1 LKVAAL
7 GSTSRLALIL
17 WSAAAIVAA
26 AAAPVRADDAVYRPD
41 VLIVTVVTLRSDH
54 LSGYG
59 YERNTSPTIDR
70 LMADGVRFTEAR
82 TVVPLT
88 CPALATMLTSLEP
101 HVHGSTRNGIPIPKG
116 LSSFPKVFAEAGY
129 ETAALVGNWAL
140 QDSMCGLAEHFQS
153 WQEILDRRPFAVAK
167 READATDLTDAA
179 LEWLREF
186 GRRSERPPLLLWVHY
201 MDPHS
206 PYMLNR
212 KFLDQVGYSG
222 AAAFFSS
229 TKRYDTEIAHVDHQI
244 GRLLEGAARVLD
256 LDNTITLFTS
266 DHGESLG
273 EHGGYW
279 GHGKHVYENV
289 LRIPLS
295 ITWPAVLEPGTIDA
309 STLITDV
316 AATLLALSGVPGGD
330 AFAGIDWSPVLRG
343 EKAEP
348 GGRVTFFQGHRG
360 AVDPVE
366 DPTDLRRKGLL
377 EVGRLEGRRKEI
389 IVVNEG
395 TRHVFDVIDDPGEIR
410 SLVAPDS
417 APSAELVEWFET
429 IQEWLARAA
438 DEPPPEISDEDAE
451 RLRAL
456 GYIE

>member
-1 LKVAAL
+1 MKVPVL
-7 GSTSRLALIL
+7 GFTSRLVLSL
-17 WSAAAIVAA
+17 WAA
-26 AAAPVRADDAVYRPD
+26 AAVVAASATPVHADNSVQPPD
-41 VLIVTVVTLRSDH
+41 VLIITVDTLRSDH

-59 YERNTSPTIDR
+59 YDRNTSPTIDR
-70 LMADGVRFTEAR
+70 LMAEGVRFTEAR

-88 CPALATMLTSLEP
+88 CPALATMLTTLEP
-101 HVHGSTRNGIPIPKG
+101 HVHGSTRNGIPIPAG
-116 LSSFPKVFAEAGY
+116 LASFPKVLSDAGY
-129 ETAALVGNWAL
+129 TTVAFVGNWAL
-140 QDSMCGLAEHFQS
+140 RDTMCGLAEHFHT
-153 WQEILDRRPFAVAK
+153 WVEILDRQRFVVSK

-179 LEWLREF
+179 LEWLREA
-186 GRRSERPPLLLWVHY
+186 GPRSERPPLLLWVHY

-212 KFLDQVGYSG
+212 KFLDHVGYS
-222 AAAFFSS
+222 ATAAFLSS

-244 GRLLEGAARVLD
+244 GRLLEGAGQVMD
-256 LDNTITLFTS
+256 LENTITLFTS

-295 ITWPAVLEPGTIDA
+295 ITWPAAIEPGTIDS

-316 AATLLALSGVPGGD
+316 AVTLLALAGVPANDG
-330 AFAGIDWSPVLRG
+330 FAGINWSPVLRG
-343 EKAEP
+343 EQPATD
-348 GGRVTFFQGHRG
+348 GRVTFFQGHRG

-389 IVVNEG
+389 IVVNKG
-395 TRHVFDVIDDPGEIR
+395 TRQIFDVIADPGEVR
-410 SLVAPDS
+410 NLVAPDS
-417 APSAELVEWFET
+417 PPSAELVEWLGT
-429 IQEWLARAA
+429 VQEWLARAA
-438 DEPPPEISDEDAE
+438 DEPPPKISDEDAE